1 MTVTKLQREEAEANA
16 NRVQLYLYGEPESGE
31 QLWNIGL
38 KFDLTEN
45 TLYNALAR
53 MIGDT
58 ILGFYKQSDLLQLI
72 KHTFPSLT
80 EMKQLELE
88 LEIKKFL
95 LPLSSQEGTLSS
107 ITPNEELK
115 SEIAETEKEIGL
127 LQTVRTMAHDME
139 VVQGHPVMQAPAAE
153 TTYQSSQADI
163 LRPAAPAPVV
173 NETPRWDTE

>member
-1 MTVTKLQREEAEANA
+1 MTITKLQREEAEANA
-16 NRVQLYLYGEPESGE
+16 NRVQLYLYCEPESGE

-95 LPLSSQEGTLSS
+95 LPLSSPEGTLSG
-107 ITPNEELK
+107 IPPNENLK
-115 SEIAETEKEIGL
+115 SEIAETEKEIAS
-127 LQTVRTMAHDME
+127 LQTVRTMLHDME
-139 VVQGHPVMQAPAAE
+139 VAQGGSGPSLVE

-163 LRPAAPAPVV
+163 LRQTPAAPVV
-173 NETPRWDTE
+173 TETPRWDTE